1 MENFNFQNVIGTI
14 KNVQVYPATQRIELN
29 DKATKIIF
37 NLTPETYRQLVEQ
50 RVKANVTEKK
60 NHKKYGRVKSGF
72 IISNELGYSNFAPLT
87 EFDRAVLSV
96 CVSNWVIG
104 NFYVTPAMIYRGLT
118 GKSNK
123 GFSERYMPHS
133 NQYAAII
140 QSIDKL
146 MFTSYDPIVLDA
158 FEKLKY
164 IESDETVEITKS
176 AILPCYR
183 IKISV
188 NGQVTDAIF
197 FDRESP
203 LLTLANLKKQLITYD
218 VELLDVP
225 NQQNTPMIITLK
237 NYIMRRVME
246 IKLHKQLSP
255 TLTFED
261 IFKKCRIDGAKQ
273 KRNARDY
280 IKIFL
285 EHLVS
290 KQVIKTFEFTKKG
303 NAIHAVKFQPN

>member
-14 KNVQVYPATQRIELN
+14 KNVQVYPATKRVELN

-37 NLTPETYRQLVEQ
+37 NLTPETYRQLIEQ
-50 RVKANVTEKK
+50 RIKASVTEKK
-60 NHKKYGRVKSGF
+60 NHKKYGKVKSGF
-72 IISNELGYSNFAPLT
+72 FISNEFGYSNFAPLT

-104 NFYVTPAMIYRGLT
+104 NYYVTVAMIYRGLT
-118 GKSNK
+118 GKSCKDSNV
-123 GFSERYMPHS
+123 RHRPHLD
-133 NQYAAII
+133 QYAAII

-146 MFTSYDPIVLDA
+146 MFTSFDPIVLDS

-164 IESDETVEITKS
+164 IDGDNEVEITKS

-183 IKISV
+183 IKMSV
-188 NGQVTDAIF
+188 NGQITDAIF

-246 IKLHKQLSP
+246 IKLHKQMSP
-255 TLTFED
+255 TLNFDD
-261 IFKKCRIDGAKQ
+261 IFKKCRIESAKQ
-273 KRNARDY
+273 KTHAREY
-280 IKIFL
+280 IKTFL
-285 EHLVS
+285 EHLIS
-290 KQVIKTFEFTKKG
+290 KQVIKSFEFTKKG
-303 NAIHAVKFQPN
+303 NTLHAVKFQYN